1 MLSVPV
7 VPTYREIIYK
17 LRELEREH
25 QILGRRYADLTRQI
39 RKVGK
44 DTVVDKDYYK
54 RLQQMAK
61 DMNEPWDEER
71 VDIIGQNG
79 NDGLHYGEANE

>member
-1 MLSVPV
+1 MGHVPV

-44 DTVVDKDYYK
+44 DAVVDKDYYK

-71 VDIIGQNG
+71 IDIIGQNG
-79 NDGLHYGEANE
+79 NTGEHYE